1 MNMPIERGDGVT
13 IHYVGRFEDGS
24 IFDTSRQEVARHEDL
39 ITAQGV
45 QPAEY
50 APLSFT
56 VGRGDIIE
64 GIEEGIEGLEEGEEA
79 TIEVPPSKA
88 YGEMDEEKIREY
100 DAEAFE
106 EMVGQEPEVG
116 LHVEAMN
123 DLHGDVTAVRED
135 TVEVDFNHEL
145 AGRTLVFEIEVVEVR
160 K

>member
-1 MNMPIERGDGVT
+1 MPIERGDGVT

-24 IFDTSRQEVARHEDL
+24 LFDTSRQDIARHEDL

-45 QPAEY
+45 QPADY

-64 GIEEGIEGLEEGEEA
+64 GIEEALVGMAEGEEQ
-79 TIEVPPSKA
+79 TIEVPPEKA

-100 DAEAFE
+100 DPEAFE

-135 TVEVDFNHEL
+135 AVEVDFNHEL
-145 AGRTLVFEIEVVEVR
+145 AGRTLVFDIEVVDVR
-160 K
+160 S

>member
-1 MNMPIERGDGVT
+1 MPIEPGDGVT

-24 IFDTSRQEVARHEDL
+24 IFDTSRETVARHEDL

-64 GIEEGIEGLEEGEEA
+64 GIEDALVGMAEGEEA
-79 TIEVPPSKA
+79 TIEVPPEKA
-88 YGEMDEEKIREY
+88 YGEFDEEKLREY

-106 EMVGQEPEVG
+106 EMVGSEPEVG
-116 LHVEAMN
+116 LHVEAKN
-123 DLHGDVTAVRED
+123 ELHGDVTAVRDD
-135 TVEVDFNHEL
+135 TVQVDFNHEL
-145 AGRTLVFEIEVVEVR
+145 AGRTLVFEIEVIDVR
-160 K
+160 

>member
-1 MNMPIERGDGVT
+1 MGLNP
-13 IHYVGRFEDGS
+13 YVGRFEDGS

-64 GIEEGIEGLEEGEEA
+64 GIDEGVVGLEEGEEA
-79 TIEVPPSKA
+79 TVEVPPEKA
-88 YGEMDEEKIREY
+88 YGEIDEAKIREY

-116 LHVEAMN
+116 IHVEAKN
-123 DLHGDVTAVRED
+123 ELHGDVTAVRD
-135 TVEVDFNHEL
+135 DVVQVDFNHEL
-145 AGRTLVFEIEVVEVR
+145 AGRTLVFEIEVIDVR
-160 K
+160 

>member
-1 MNMPIERGDGVT
+1 MPIEPGDGVT

-64 GIEEGIEGLEEGEEA
+64 GIDEGVVGLEEGEQA
-79 TIEVPPSKA
+79 TVEVPPEKA
-88 YGEMDEEKIREY
+88 YGEIDEAKIREY

-116 LHVEAMN
+116 IHVEAKN
-123 DLHGDVTAVRED
+123 ELHGDVTAVRD
-135 TVEVDFNHEL
+135 DVVQVDFNHEL
-145 AGRTLVFEIEVVEVR
+145 AGRTLVFEIEVIDVR
-160 K
+160 

>member
-1 MNMPIERGDGVT
+1 MPIERGDGVT

-24 IFDTSRQEVARHEDL
+24 IFDTSRQAVARHEDL

-45 QPAEY
+45 EPAEY

-64 GIEEGIEGLEEGEEA
+64 GLEESLVGLEDGEEA
-79 TIEVPPSKA
+79 TVEVPPEKS
-88 YGEMDEEKIREY
+88 YGEFEEEKIREY

-106 EMVGQEPEVG
+106 EMVGSEPEVG
-116 LHVEAMN
+116 LHVEAKN
-123 DLHGDVTAVRED
+123 DLHGDVTAVRDD

-145 AGRTLVFEIEVVEVR
+145 AGRTLVFEIEIIDVR

>member
-1 MNMPIERGDGVT
+1 MPIEPGDGVT

-64 GIEEGIEGLEEGEEA
+64 GIDEGVVGLEEGEEA
-79 TIEVPPSKA
+79 TVEVPPEKA
-88 YGEMDEEKIREY
+88 YGEIDEAKIREY

-116 LHVEAMN
+116 IHVEAKN
-123 DLHGDVTAVRED
+123 ELHGDVTAVRD
-135 TVEVDFNHEL
+135 DVVQVDFNHEL
-145 AGRTLVFEIEVVEVR
+145 AGRTLVFEVEVIDVR
-160 K
+160 